1 MKPLQIVACC
11 ALLCGAGATDKAQA
25 QATVD
30 VSKITCEQLLAGG
43 PNAIETVIWLSG
55 YYNGLQKNTVLN
67 LNQFK
72 QNADIVVSE
81 CRSSPKTT
89 VMKAVETLLSRK

>member
-1 MKPLQIVACC
+1 MNRLQIAACC
-11 ALLCGAGATDKAQA
+11 ALLFSAGAVNKAQA

-30 VSKITCEQLLAGG
+30 MAKMSCEQLLSGSA
-43 PNAIETVIWLSG
+43 NAIEAVIWLSG

-72 QNADIVVSE
+72 QNAEVVVGE
-81 CRSSPKTT
+81 CRANPKTT